1 MLTIHVS
8 AKNSE
13 NEMPYHFEKKFDVT
27 PEQVEKF
34 KDSLTKRMISG
45 INTKFERTF
54 NFYEIYY
61 FENGNGNEIT
71 VKKLSVKNN

>member
-8 AKNSE
+8 AKDIDIE
-13 NEMPYHFEKKFDVT
+13 FPYHFEKKFDVT

-34 KDSLTKRMISG
+34 KDSLTKRMVSG
-45 INTKFERTF
+45 INTKFNRTF

-61 FENGNGNEIT
+61 FENGNEIT
-71 VKKLSVKNN
+71 VKRLSVKNN

>member
-1 MLTIHVS
+1 MLKIHVS

-13 NEMPYHFEKKFDVT
+13 NEMPYHFEKYFDVT

-45 INTKFERTF
+45 INTKFNRTF

-61 FENGNGNEIT
+61 FENGNEIK
-71 VKKLSVKNN
+71 VKRLSVKNN

>member
-13 NEMPYHFEKKFDVT
+13 NEMQYHFEKKFDVT

>member
-8 AKNSE
+8 AKNSD
-13 NEMPYHFEKKFDVT
+13 NEIPYHFEKKFDVT

-34 KDSLTKRMISG
+34 KDSLTKRMVSG

-61 FENGNGNEIT
+61 FENENGNEIK
-71 VKKLSVKNN
+71 VKRLSVKNN